1 MWKVML
7 PKRRH
12 IVMLLVG
19 SALVYALV
27 YLQAVA
33 GEPYE
38 YARAWVRSDPRVIE
52 VTGAQLA
59 QGFNFWHGYE
69 YSFSATEGSA
79 SLELSVEGGRGKF
92 NVRLVLQKRQGRWT
106 VVSANAVNE
115 KGEAV
120 VIVG

>member
-1 MWKVML
+1 ML

-27 YLQAVA
+27 YLQAVK

-38 YARAWVRSDPRVIE
+38 YAREWVSSDPRVLE
-52 VTGAQLA
+52 VTGSQHV

-69 YSFSATEGSA
+69 YSFGATEGSA

-92 NVRLVLQKRQGRWT
+92 NVPLVLQKRQGRWA
-106 VVSANAVNE
+106 VISAKAVNE